1 MTSEDLEEIMRST
14 RTSETC
20 DESAGFF
27 RLEDWVVIYGS
38 YSERDAEFEKP
49 LNWMAD
55 AVVWYL
61 GLPEPSRFHEA
72 TYWAVVI
79 ETYGCADW
87 VLCEIKRYWDKTL
100 EIYDEWLAL
109 GCDDDDDPYGLP

>member
-1 MTSEDLEEIMRST
+1 MMSLDMEAIMRSP

-27 RLEDWVVIYGS
+27 RLEDWVVVYGS
-38 YSERDAEFEKP
+38 FSERDAEFEKP

-61 GLPEPSRFHEA
+61 GLPEPSRFHGA

-87 VLCEIKRYWDKTL
+87 VLYEIKKYWDKTL

-109 GCDDDDDPYGLP
+109 GCDDDDPYGLL